1 MQRGA
6 IMTEQRLENLETRLA
21 FQEHLIQKLDD
32 ALGNQQQQL
41 LKMQHRLELLIE
53 QIKLV
58 EKSIPESP
66 DSPPPHY

>member
-1 MQRGA
+1 M
-6 IMTEQRLENLETRLA
+6 A
-21 FQEHLIQKLDD
+21 FQEDLMQKLDD
-32 ALGNQQQQL
+32 ALGSQQQQL
-41 LKMQHRLELLIE
+41 LEMKRRLDLLIE

>member
-1 MQRGA
+1 
-6 IMTEQRLENLETRLA
+6 MTDQRLENLETRLA
-21 FQEHLIQKLDD
+21 FQEDLMQKLDD
-32 ALGNQQQQL
+32 ALGSQQQQL
-41 LKMQHRLELLIE
+41 LEMKRRLDLLID

>member
-1 MQRGA
+1 
-6 IMTEQRLENLETRLA
+6 MTEQRLENLESRLA
-21 FQEHLIQKLDD
+21 FQEDLIQKLDD
-32 ALGNQQQQL
+32 ALGSQQQQL

-58 EKSIPESP
+58 EQSIPESP

>member
-1 MQRGA
+1 
-6 IMTEQRLENLETRLA
+6 MTDQRLENLETRLA
-21 FQEHLIQKLDD
+21 FQEDLMQKLDD
-32 ALGNQQQQL
+32 ALGSQQQQL
-41 LKMQHRLELLIE
+41 LEMKRRLDLLIE